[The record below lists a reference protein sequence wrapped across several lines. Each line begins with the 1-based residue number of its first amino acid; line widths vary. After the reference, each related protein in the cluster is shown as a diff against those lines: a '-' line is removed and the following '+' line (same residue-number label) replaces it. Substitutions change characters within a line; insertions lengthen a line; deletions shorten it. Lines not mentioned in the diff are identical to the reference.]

1 MIDRDKYLEEIKNEQ
16 RLRRLIRKDLKTF
29 LENKKAQ
36 PNSNTSESRLR
47 QVIRNLLSEIAKTD
61 VPDAQPHKNTG
72 INVLE
77 DLLRNIIPTVEEGY
91 KALTSA
97 EEQRRSF
104 RAHMLSAVENSLKP
118 VDVVA
123 GVPHEE
129 GTPEDL
135 EEQDLSLS
143 ISDEGGE
150 EDKFIPVR
158 KQDMETE
165 EEVEDD
171 EDDFTLEGEDLT
183 GRNFASNTFNK
194 VETQIIDAYES
205 LADKEDRKLFYDYLL
220 TNLKLYFDKFEDELK
235 TNLTEPAS
243 PDYEAPAEEPEPVP
257 DIEPIDA
264 AEETEE
270 EFI

>member
-1 MIDRDKYLEEIKNEQ
+1 MINRDEYLEEIKNEQ
-16 RLRRLIRKDLKTF
+16 KLRKLIRHDLKKF
-29 LENKKAQ
+29 LESKKVPQ
-36 PNSNTSESRLR
+36 DKKDGEGRLR
-47 QVIRNLLSEIAKTD
+47 QIVRGMLAEIAKTD
-61 VPDAQPHKNTG
+61 VPNAQPHKNTG

-104 RAHMLSAVENSLKP
+104 RAHILSAVENSLKP

-123 GVPHEE
+123 GVPHND
-129 GTPEDL
+129 GSPEDL

-143 ISDEGGE
+143 ISDEDSE

-158 KQDMETE
+158 KQDVEPE
-165 EEVEDD
+165 EEEEEDGD
-171 EDDFTLEGEDLT
+171 EFTLEGEDIT

-220 TNLKLYFDKFEDELK
+220 TNLKLYFDKFEDELS
-235 TNLTEPAS
+235 TNLTEPSS
-243 PDYEAPAEEPEPVP
+243 PDYDTPTEEPSLTTDPEPAGALE
-257 DIEPIDA
+257 D
-264 AEETEE
+264 TEE